1 MWGKEH
7 LFNLAGCV
15 TCSPDCEGVFWRH
28 AASWSES
35 LRRRSSCWKEGLQL
49 KLCVPQRETCA
60 MALEKE
66 LLKSLSSAEAAGIKF
81 LLGFPFP
88 PLFWLLRQPRSLLV
102 WGHLEALG
110 QESGAGPPPWR
121 PQARACQAPRPP
133 RVVLQSP
140 WRAACL
146 LPKEARLCWVLA
158 CRSELGTS
166 QPLELG
172 LPVCKRQSRYSLARG
187 LWRKQGF
194 RASQGLYVG
203 FATRTPLSPLPPV
216 KVELI

>member
-1 MWGKEH
+1 M
-7 LFNLAGCV
+7 
-15 TCSPDCEGVFWRH
+15 
-28 AASWSES
+28 
-35 LRRRSSCWKEGLQL
+35 
-49 KLCVPQRETCA
+49 PQRETCA

-88 PLFWLLRQPRSLLV
+88 PLLWFSKEHRSLLV
-102 WGHLEALG
+102 WGHLEAVAPRTLT
-110 QESGAGPPPWR
+110 GAGVR
-121 PQARACQAPRPP
+121 GRASPMAASGQGVPGSTPTQSGPTKPMEGSPSAPEG
-133 RVVLQSP
+133 S
-140 WRAACL
+140 W
-146 LPKEARLCWVLA
+146 LCWVLA

-166 QPLELG
+166 QPPELG
-172 LPVCKRQSRYSLARG
+172 LPVCKRRSGHSLARG

>member
-1 MWGKEH
+1 M
-7 LFNLAGCV
+7 FNLAGCV

-102 WGHLEALG
+102 WGHLEAVAPRTLT
-110 QESGAGPPPWR
+110 GAGVR
-121 PQARACQAPRPP
+121 GRA
-133 RVVLQSP
+133 SP
-140 WRAACL
+140 MAA
-146 LPKEARLCWVLA
+146 
-158 CRSELGTS
+158 SG
-166 QPLELG
+166 QG
-172 LPVCKRQSRYSLARG
+172 LPGSTPTQSGPTKPMEGSPSAPEGSQAVLGPCLPLRAGDVPTPGARSSR
-187 LWRKQGF
+187 L
-194 RASQGLYVG
+194 
-203 FATRTPLSPLPPV
+203 
-216 KVELI
+216 